1 MNVAAA
7 MQPPAPLRFAIVGAG
22 MAGLACADALVA
34 QGHGVTLFDKARGA
48 GGRMSTRRLATP
60 IGEASFDHG
69 AQYFT
74 VRDPAFQ
81 AAVADWAARDLAQPW
96 PVAGHDAWVGVPAM
110 NAVVRAMAERHDA
123 HFGVMVQGIARAGRG
138 WRLIGQD
145 LPAETFDAVIVAVP
159 AEQAATLLGPVDL
172 AMARCALMA
181 RSQPCWTA
189 MYAFAAPLTTA
200 LTILRDCGPIGWA
213 ARDSAKP
220 GRGGVE
226 AWVVQGNGAWSA
238 QHLEDEAPVV
248 QRLLL
253 DALAEALGY
262 DLPPPIE
269 ATAHRW
275 RYAMSA
281 GIGEGALWNARLGV
295 GACGDWLLGPRV
307 ESAWLSGTALGAAV
321 RDAALAVA

>member
-1 MNVAAA
+1 MSVATAPRAA
-7 MQPPAPLRFAIVGAG
+7 GSLRFAIVGAG
-22 MAGLACADALVA
+22 MAGLACADALVM
-34 QGHGVTLFDKARGA
+34 QGHSVTLFDKARGP

-74 VRDPAFQ
+74 ARDPAFQ
-81 AAVADWAARDLAQPW
+81 AVVADWAARDVAQPW
-96 PVAGHDAWVGVPAM
+96 PVAGYDAWVGVPAM
-110 NAVVRAMAERHDA
+110 NAVVRDMAARHDA

-138 WRLIGQD
+138 WRVIGND
-145 LPAETFDAVIVAVP
+145 LPAGIFDAVIVAVP
-159 AEQAATLLGPVDL
+159 AEQAAALLGPVDL

-200 LTILRDCGPIGWA
+200 LTIVRDGGPIGWA
-213 ARDSAKP
+213 ARNSAKP
-220 GRGGVE
+220 GRGAVE
-226 AWVVQGNGAWSA
+226 AWVVQGHGAWSA
-238 QHLEDEAPVV
+238 QHLEDDPVV
-248 QRLLL
+248 VMRLLL
-253 DALAEALGY
+253 AALAEALGY

-269 ATAHRW
+269 SAAHRW

-281 GIGEGALWNARLGV
+281 GFGDGALWNAQLGI

-307 ESAWLSGTALGAAV
+307 ESAWLSGTALAAAI
-321 RDAALAVA
+321 RAQALAVA